1 MCSARVST
9 KHVKS
14 INIGIEKLF
23 QTVPTTLYPIN
34 RELSRYNFFFLQ
46 MDSLLLLSS
55 RNYTTKIRNI
65 IFYVPPLSSSS
76 PISTFLIRNSFIA
89 RPSGERLAL
98 VLYVVWCVLIKNFRL
113 SELPSSLSLHV
124 CSLSL
129 RFLSP
134 LFVKLRGGD
143 IYKSVI

>member
-1 MCSARVST
+1 MCVARVFRLNRSISASRSCFKRYQQRFIPST
-9 KHVKS
+9 ENYRD
-14 INIGIEKLF
+14 II
-23 QTVPTTLYPIN
+23 
-34 RELSRYNFFFLQ
+34 FFFLQ
-46 MDSLLLLSS
+46 IDSLLSS

-65 IFYVPPLSSSS
+65 IFYVPPLSSS
-76 PISTFLIRNSFIA
+76 PICTFLIRNSFIA

>member
-1 MCSARVST
+1 MARVFRLNRSISASRSCFKQLGFIPST
-9 KHVKS
+9 ENYRD
-14 INIGIEKLF
+14 II
-23 QTVPTTLYPIN
+23 
-34 RELSRYNFFFLQ
+34 FFFLQ
-46 MDSLLLLSS
+46 IDSLLSS

-65 IFYVPPLSSSS
+65 IFYVPSLSSSS

>member
-34 RELSRYNFFFLQ
+34 YRDIIFFFLQ
-46 MDSLLLLSS
+46 MNSLLSS
-55 RNYTTKIRNI
+55 HNYTTKIRNI
-65 IFYVPPLSSSS
+65 IFYVPSLSSSS

>member
-1 MCSARVST
+1 MARVFRLNRSISASRSCFKRYQQRFIPST
-9 KHVKS
+9 ENYRD
-14 INIGIEKLF
+14 II
-23 QTVPTTLYPIN
+23 
-34 RELSRYNFFFLQ
+34 FFFLQ
-46 MDSLLLLSS
+46 IDSLLSS

-65 IFYVPPLSSSS
+65 IFYVPPLSSS
-76 PISTFLIRNSFIA
+76 PICTFLIRNSFIA

>member
-1 MCSARVST
+1 MCGARVS
-9 KHVKS
+9 VKS

-34 RELSRYNFFFLQ
+34 YRDIIFFFLQ
-46 MDSLLLLSS
+46 MNSLLSS
-55 RNYTTKIRNI
+55 HNYTTKIRNI
-65 IFYVPPLSSSS
+65 IFYVPPLSSS

>member
-1 MCSARVST
+1 MCAPVST
-9 KHVKS
+9 NMLNRS
-14 INIGIEKLF
+14 I
-23 QTVPTTLYPIN
+23 
-34 RELSRYNFFFLQ
+34 SRSCFKQYQQRFTHQSRIFFLLQ
-46 MDSLLLLSS
+46 MEGA
-55 RNYTTKIRNI
+55 I
-65 IFYVPPLSSSS
+65 PPPRPVITPRKLEILYFPS
-76 PISTFLIRNSFIA
+76 PISTFLVRNSFIA

-98 VLYVVWCVLIKNFRL
+98 VLYVVCCVLIKNFRL
-113 SELPSSLSLHV
+113 SELPFSLPLHF